1 MSKIGHDSRGLAFK
15 LIALMHLE
23 VTIFSVPLAHA
34 TTKAKTPMEVLIAI
48 QMFI

>member
-1 MSKIGHDSRGLAFK
+1 MIKICYNLHGSAFK
-15 LIALMHLE
+15 FIDLMHLE
-23 VTIFSVPLAHA
+23 VTIFLVPLAHA